1 MRRHIQCEGLHS
13 LNLDGKTGEG
23 MLNSSPRCRL
33 LPAYE
38 WDVISC
44 LKLLLLPCPP
54 YDGLSSQTE
63 DQTKNLFLKSLFG
76 GHFATAAGELITQ
89 VKISPLQ
96 AYFYA
101 DKPTQ

>member
-1 MRRHIQCEGLHS
+1 MRRPIHCEGFHS
-13 LNLDGKTGEG
+13 PNPDGKTGEG

-44 LKLLLLPCPP
+44 LRLLLLPCPP

-63 DQTKNLFLKSLFG
+63 GHTKNLFLKSLLA
-76 GHFATAAGELITQ
+76 GHFTTAAGELITQ
-89 VKISPLQ
+89 VKISHL
-96 AYFYA
+96 
-101 DKPTQ
+101 TGLLLR